1 MAIIKFTVFNKLKN
15 LRRRIIK
22 NNPESINKFL
32 IDLIKREPMEYKQ
45 RKKMTNKVKIDKNPW
60 G

>member
-15 LRRRIIK
+15 LRRKIIK

-32 IDLIKREPMEYKQ
+32 IDLIKIEPIENKQ
-45 RKKMTNKVKIDKNPW
+45 RKIITNKVKIDKNPW